1 MSEFDELCKRIL
13 EFLARNG
20 ERATGEI
27 LAAVKDLGVERE
39 KVRYRLLTLA
49 ADGYVERRKITSKLS
64 LWRITE
70 KGKEVLKVHQ

>member
-1 MSEFDELCKRIL
+1 MSEFDELSKRIL

-49 ADGYVERRKITSKLS
+49 ADGYIERRKVTPKMT
-64 LWRITE
+64 LWRVTE
-70 KGKEVLKVHQ
+70 KGKETLKQQ

>member
-1 MSEFDELCKRIL
+1 MSEIDELRKRIL

-39 KVRYRLLTLA
+39 KVHYRLLTLA